1 MTFSASP
8 NPIVS
13 VKLLY
18 NQYILRFKPTP
29 EPLPLLCVFSAPPP
43 KIAAMSSTAEPS
55 AFGLWDFVLLILLA
69 IFWAQTLSYILRLAL
84 RPLLARAARQQQ
96 QRRAAAAEHTAAI
109 EEQQRLFYQR
119 MNGAQFEMAIA
130 AHEPARGGVSTA
142 EQRAWDRQNLLAHFE
157 QLVQLDE
164 AVKRAEQQQQQQQ
177 QQSQWDPRDA
187 LLYSSGDEEEE
198 T

>member
-1 MTFSASP
+1 
-8 NPIVS
+8 
-13 VKLLY
+13 
-18 NQYILRFKPTP
+18 
-29 EPLPLLCVFSAPPP
+29 
-43 KIAAMSSTAEPS
+43 MSSTAEPS
-55 AFGLWDFVLLILLA
+55 AFGLWDFILLILLA
-69 IFWAQTLSYILRLAL
+69 IFWAQTLSYLLRLAL

-96 QRRAAAAEHTAAI
+96 QRRAAAAEHAAAI

-130 AHEPARGGVSTA
+130 AHEPARGGVRAA

-177 QQSQWDPRDA
+177 SQWDPRDA
-187 LLYSSGDEEEE
+187 LLYSSGDEDEEI
-198 T
+198 